1 MIIGG
6 NESAM
11 NLRGDEVFF
20 ATFRERGANLSEHLA
35 CELPRIPLLET
46 VWKFEWAFK
55 LVACEPLNE
64 RQRALVEVVC
74 HPHTPLS

>member
-35 CELPRIPLLET
+35 CELPRIPLLRLSEK
-46 VWKFEWAFK
+46 VFGQRSKREFG
-55 LVACEPLNE
+55 
-64 RQRALVEVVC
+64 RQAEHEISAKKDLLGI
-74 HPHTPLS
+74 P